1 MSNSILKYFKPKPS
15 PKVEK
20 KKPAAKVA
28 ELGGSGDDG
37 VEVATVATDDDDVGA
52 THGGGLGGETEHCFG
67 SITVEPPIDLNTCT
81 SLPSEITLEVREHAL
96 SVIDI
101 LRCGLGLS

>member
-1 MSNSILKYFKPKPS
+1 MEVGYDTVVVECKYF
-15 PKVEK
+15 
-20 KKPAAKVA
+20 
-28 ELGGSGDDG
+28 
-37 VEVATVATDDDDVGA
+37 TDDDDVGA
-52 THGGGLGGETEHCFG
+52 TDGGGLGGETEHCFG

-101 LRCGLGLS
+101 KIVKCNLTVFSNHRVPSTWNCRRMRNKRTR